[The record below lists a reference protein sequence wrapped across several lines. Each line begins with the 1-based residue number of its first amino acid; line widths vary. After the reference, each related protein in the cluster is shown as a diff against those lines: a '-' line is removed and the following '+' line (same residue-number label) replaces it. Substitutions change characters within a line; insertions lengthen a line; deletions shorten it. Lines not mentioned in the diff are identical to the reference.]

1 MQEVDKILYKMGYF
15 DADPHKK
22 QEVQDSIDAA
32 VEFMRESGVPAD
44 RLTSKRAYSVKALYA
59 DAFDKGQPDDII
71 KKDGMIVALIAQMRR

>member
-44 RLTSKRAYSVKALYA
+44 KLTSKRAYSVKAIYA
-59 DAFDKGQPDDII
+59 DAIDKGTPDDII
-71 KKDGMIVALIAQMRR
+71 KKDGMIVALVSQMRR

>member
-44 RLTSKRAYSVKALYA
+44 KLTSKRAYSVKALYA
-59 DAFDKGQPDDII
+59 DAIDKGQPDEII
-71 KKDGMIVALIAQMRR
+71 KKEGMIVALISQMRR

>member
-32 VEFMRESGVPAD
+32 VEFMRESGVPAE

-59 DAFDKGQPDDII
+59 DAIDKGQPDDII
-71 KKDGMIVALIAQMRR
+71 KKDGMVVALIAQMRR

>member
-59 DAFDKGQPDDII
+59 DAIDKGQPDDII

>member
-32 VEFMRESGVPAD
+32 VEFMRESGVPAE